1 MWKKKETE
9 AFRNA
14 LKVKAY
20 YADKVYKKMSIEK
33 NRQLMIEQIQRL
45 KGQLNEDST
54 QITHDEIS
62 DEVLGGIYETM
73 VSAVKKKYVKII
85 TPKIKKALVGKSAE
99 LQDGIEEY
107 TSSPIKSVSSVW
119 IEPHYEGT
127 LLLMVNVK
135 LEDGKTETLEYYI

>member
-1 MWKKKETE
+1 
-9 AFRNA
+9 
-14 LKVKAY
+14 
-20 YADKVYKKMSIEK
+20 MSIEK

-85 TPKIKKALVGKSAE
+85 TPKIKKALVGKTAE
-99 LQDGIEEY
+99 IQDGIPEY

-119 IEPHYEGT
+119 IEPYYEGA

-135 LEDGKTETLEYYI
+135 LEDGKTKTLEYYI